1 LVIIFN
7 LSKLAYQYSNKSS
20 PFTFDFNIDFKKNN
34 KYLSNLTE
42 EWSNH
47 KMSNF
52 EYIMTINSLA
62 GRSYN
67 DLSQYPVFPWVI
79 FDFKSDSIDLSNKD
93 IYRDLSKP
101 VGALVL
107 LC

>member
-1 LVIIFN
+1 MVIIFN

-52 EYIMTINSLA
+52 EYIMTINLD
-62 GRSYN
+62 G
-67 DLSQYPVFPWVI
+67 FPINNHLWTDEYLECDYI
-79 FDFKSDSIDLSNKD
+79 ICKIIIHN
-93 IYRDLSKP
+93 I
-101 VGALVL
+101 
-107 LC
+107 